1 MVNYP
6 HPFLLWKEYE
16 LRATNPQQ
24 PNSLELPHRLVVE
37 NRSRLSLT
45 GVTEV
50 ESFDENTA
58 VLCTNRGTLVIHG
71 KQLHLGMLS
80 LDGGQIT
87 VDGTVDSLVYED
99 EVRGGGSFLSR
110 LFG

>member
-1 MVNYP
+1 M
-6 HPFLLWKEYE
+6 
-16 LRATNPQQ
+16 ATNPQQ
-24 PNSLELPHRLVVE
+24 PNALELPHRLVVE

-80 LDGGQIT
+80 LDGGQVA
-87 VDGTVDSLVYED
+87 VDGVVTSLVYE
-99 EVRGGGSFLSR
+99 EPRQTGRWRG
-110 LFG
+110 LFR